1 MWELRQQQFG
11 PTQRRFWVRPCVGLY
26 QSEGRDEVELQNVGQ
41 MREFLR
47 LLLGDDWE
55 IMLILANAIAGP
67 DATDDQIYAAQQRA
81 VHFVRQTSPL
91 WREDMREV
99 VAEVWLTLW
108 LDPRPWLQP

>member
-1 MWELRQQQFG
+1 MEL
-11 PTQRRFWVRPCVGLY
+11 
-26 QSEGRDEVELQNVGQ
+26 ENVGQ

-55 IMLILANAIAGP
+55 ILLILANAIAGP